1 VQIIFL
7 PPYSP
12 NLNLIER
19 LWRFL
24 KKIVL
29 YNRYYER
36 FADLKGALLKFF
48 ANIKQYRSEL
58 KSLMALNFH
67 TLGTQEFVVFYG
79 ATWLRQDCARPA
91 ILIHFF
97 KMNEAG
103 FNKLLNNELA
113 LALSIKVGQRRC
125 HSALK
130 YLLST
135 LPPSPQPSRPNSF
148 SQAQKILT

>member
-1 VQIIFL
+1 MQIIFL

-19 LWRFL
+19 FWRFL

-36 FADLKGALLKFF
+36 FADFKGATLKFF

-58 KSLMALNFH
+58 KSLMTPNFH
-67 TLGTQEFVVFYG
+67 TLGTWEFVVFYG

-97 KMNEAG
+97 
-103 FNKLLNNELA
+103 
-113 LALSIKVGQRRC
+113 
-125 HSALK
+125 
-130 YLLST
+130 
-135 LPPSPQPSRPNSF
+135 
-148 SQAQKILT
+148 QK